1 MKNAA
6 LLLLC
11 LLLFNACQQED
22 EQPTPSTSTDNK
34 LNISFKFDSEQE
46 RLNNWGEP
54 SVIPNTHAAQT
65 PAFKGLSVHFIELVP
80 TATTPYKEGAM
91 IYNGAEVAANN
102 PNPYNFSTAIDFNQ
116 AIIKGEEE
124 VFVDF
129 PLKDLPP
136 GTYHHL
142 RASVSFQQYDVRF
155 NLVNIPGI
163 NELKDQNGTVA
174 SFLGYNTTIDQV
186 QLNKE
191 NLAVNETKLQGFWA
205 FETDF
210 SAPFQNYNQVFSGQ
224 APENATTVVN
234 PFPDAPIPRGSC
246 VVSGSLTE
254 PLVITGEENNDISL
268 TLSFSINNSFEW
280 QDLNGNGQW
289 DIDANPSGNSEPVVN
304 MGLRGLKVLQQ

>member
-6 LLLLC
+6 LSLLC
-11 LLLFNACQQED
+11 LLLFIACQRED
-22 EQPTPSTSTDNK
+22 DQPLPSPTTNNLSV
-34 LNISFKFDSEQE
+34 SFKFDPEQE

-54 SVIPNTHAAQT
+54 SEIPTTHAAQT

-80 TATTPYKEGAM
+80 TATTPYKEGAT
-91 IYNGAEVAANN
+91 IYTGAELAANN
-102 PNPYNFSTAIDFNQ
+102 PNPYDFSTAIDFNQ

-124 VFVDF
+124 VFVEF

-155 NLVNIPGI
+155 NLINIPVI
-163 NELKDQNGTVA
+163 NELKDQNGTIA

-186 QLNKE
+186 QMNKE
-191 NLAVNETKLQGFWA
+191 KLAVNDTKLQGFWA

-234 PFPDAPIPRGSC
+234 PFPNASIPAGSC
-246 VVSGSLTE
+246 VVSGSLSE
-254 PLVITGEENNDISL
+254 PLVITGEESKDISL
-268 TLSFSINNSFEW
+268 SLSFSINNSFEW
-280 QDLNGNGQW
+280 KDLNGNGEW
-289 DIDANPSGNSEPVVN
+289 DIDANPTGNSEPVVN